1 MGCGAFAPEQ
11 PTLNAHLDFTVPQDG
26 ASCCRV
32 MLEASEWEQ
41 GPAPAILVK
50 HKVANYS
57 DDLIQA
63 SGLFPCR
70 WHRYQ
75 HLGLCRCADNEIKRA
90 ASRPRPPAAAA
101 D

>member
-1 MGCGAFAPEQ
+1 M
-11 PTLNAHLDFTVPQDG
+11 LDAHLDNAPQDG
-26 ASCCRV
+26 ASRCWA

-41 GPAPAILVK
+41 DPAPAVLVI
-50 HKVANYS
+50 HKAASYG

-63 SGLFPCR
+63 SGLFACR
-70 WHRYQ
+70 WHRYP
-75 HLGLCRCADNEIKRA
+75 HLWLCWCADNEITLA